1 MSTYEA
7 THPTLPPT
15 IGEDSPRARRTDPI
29 SSHEAADATAGIVA
43 ESQRAVARLFRNAI
57 HPMTAL
63 EVEERAAAW
72 HLPYSP
78 SRIRSALPE
87 LAEKGVLERA
97 GFVRREGDKR
107 KRQLWKLVTA

>member
-1 MSTYEA
+1 MSTNNLM
-7 THPTLPPT
+7 PSVLPD
-15 IGEDSPRARRTDPI
+15 DSPRARRTDPI
-29 SSHEAADATAGIVA
+29 SSHEAADATAGIVQ

-78 SRIRSALPE
+78 SRIRSTLPE
-87 LAEKGVLERA
+87 LEAKGVLARD

-107 KRQLWKLVTA
+107 QRQLWKLVTA